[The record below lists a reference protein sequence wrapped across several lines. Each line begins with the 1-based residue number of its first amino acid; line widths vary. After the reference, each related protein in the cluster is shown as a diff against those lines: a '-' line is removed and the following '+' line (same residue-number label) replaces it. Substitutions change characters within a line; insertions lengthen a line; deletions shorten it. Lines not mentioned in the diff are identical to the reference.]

1 VQGEVRKAKKGLS
14 GLMPCAL
21 SLAPF
26 SNIGYKRCRTYLF
39 KEITAMN
46 IVVCVKNVPFTQEVD
61 LVLDTSRQ
69 DIRTDNLVYVINE
82 WDNYAVE
89 EAIRIKEQTGGH
101 VTAVTLGKEADEE
114 VLRRCLAMGADEAI
128 RIEPGS
134 LKPDAFMAAAIL
146 AAVVKTLPHDLV
158 LTGVQSDDFNNG
170 ITGGLMAERLGLAH
184 AAVVNGLKPSG
195 GKAQITI
202 ELEGGQDEASLV
214 DLPALFAI
222 QTGINEPRYV
232 SIMGIRKAAK
242 KEIKVIQAEALG
254 LPAADLQPGLI
265 MEEIFMPPETEG
277 AEMLQGDAGSL
288 ADQIVRIIREKGVS
302 L

>member
-1 VQGEVRKAKKGLS
+1 
-14 GLMPCAL
+14 
-21 SLAPF
+21 
-26 SNIGYKRCRTYLF
+26 
-39 KEITAMN
+39 MN
-46 IVVCVKNVPFTQEVD
+46 IIVCVKNVPFTQEVD
-61 LVLDTSRQ
+61 LVLDASKK
-69 DIRTDNLVYVINE
+69 DIRKDNLVYVINE
-82 WDNYAVE
+82 WDNYAIE
-89 EAIRIKEQTGGH
+89 EAIRIKEQSGGH
-101 VTAVTLGKEADEE
+101 VTAVTLGNEADEE

-134 LKPDAFMAAAIL
+134 LKPDAFMAAGIL
-146 AAVVKTLPHDLV
+146 AAVIRTLPHDLV

-184 AAVVNGLKPSG
+184 VAVVNSIKPSD
-195 GKAQITI
+195 GKVQITI

-242 KEIKVIQAEALG
+242 KEIRVIQAEALG

-288 ADQIVRIIREKGVS
+288 ADHFVRIIREKGVS